1 MGKDI
6 RVKRERSL
14 KRYISIFI
22 MLIARTIPLNK
33 FHRAFLYRLAGVK
46 IAKKG
51 NVRVGKVSF
60 DTIHPGD
67 IEIGKGTV
75 IADGCI
81 LVTHF
86 YDVSNLFEHAYH
98 RGSIVIGE
106 NVYLGSN
113 VVITK
118 PISIGDGAI
127 IAAGSIL
134 TKDVEPYTIWGG
146 NPAKFIRSRLEEG
159 QEKPDKTLFKSK

>member
-1 MGKDI
+1 MQ
-6 RVKRERSL
+6 
-14 KRYISIFI
+14 
-22 MLIARTIPLNK
+22 IAKTFPLNK
-33 FHRAFLYRLAGVK
+33 FHRAALYRFAGVK
-46 IAKKG
+46 ISKNG

-67 IEIGKGTV
+67 ISIGKGTV

-86 YDVSNLFEHAYH
+86 YDVSNLFEHAYF
-98 RGSIVIGE
+98 RGSIRIGE
-106 NVYLGSN
+106 NVYVGSN

-134 TKDVEPYTIWGG
+134 SKNVEPYSIWGG
-146 NPAKFIRSRLEEG
+146 NPAKFIKSRLKEG
-159 QEKPDKTLFKSK
+159 QSKPDKRLFKSK